1 MPQPVKIS
9 DALLLDARK
18 AGEVMHRSI
27 NGQIEYWAQLGRSIE
42 RLLNGQEIH
51 RLRAAAPPPQ
61 LSEILATINQPS
73 GRARLQAVLDAEPF
87 PHFRQIPGP
96 DRLFEKIDEDGTR
109 TIGRI
114 AGREFVAAAK
124 DESHKKAAAATA

>member
-51 RLRAAAPPPQ
+51 RLRAAAPAPK
-61 LSEILATINQPS
+61 LSEILATVGEPS

-87 PHFRQIPGP
+87 PHFRQLPGSQ
-96 DRLFEKIDEDGTR
+96 RLFEKIDEDGSR
-109 TIGRI
+109 TVGRVV
-114 AGREFVAAAK
+114 GREFVPV
-124 DESHKKAAAATA
+124 EKAGQDGSCA